1 MVAADGGGGWPV
13 KPFDA
18 LTVPLD
24 PGVTLV
30 EASAGTG
37 KTFAIT
43 RLVLRLLLERKVQ
56 HLGQILVV
64 TFTEKATQEL
74 ISRIRA
80 VLREADRVWSDAPP
94 PRDAGNDDLF
104 TLRDQHASEGAAIIR
119 AALGA
124 LDELGVST
132 IHGFCHRVLSE
143 SALESRVP
151 FGGTFLE
158 DDTEI
163 LQRLTQ
169 DWMRR
174 RVLPD
179 AAAADLI
186 AADGEDP
193 LAWIKQL
200 VRPYLRHPHTTI
212 EAAPDFGAQLLQ
224 DFVRTVSTAFEQEKQ
239 ARHLMGFD
247 DLLRRLYRILQ
258 DEGPRGP
265 LASRIRERFSVAL
278 IDEFQDTDPTQ
289 FPIFTTAFDG
299 CPLFLIGDPKQSIF
313 AFRNADVHAYLNA
326 AAHIERRY
334 TLLTNFRSTEA
345 MVRSVT
351 TLFRHNAQPFACPPE
366 LIGIPEVTAANRV
379 RIPDAL
385 VADAGRALQWM
396 WVGDAYNTSRNSI
409 AMVRGTTLAI
419 EAVTVEMQRLMT
431 AGLRAGAMAVLV
443 RTNAEAQEV
452 KASLDGAGIPCV
464 VGANADVFASEE
476 AAELVRLA
484 EAVASPRDGATVRA
498 AMATRLWGSDACAVA
513 ETLRTDGSG
522 VWNASLERLT
532 RARTMWLQYGG
543 ATALTWLLNA
553 CGATARLLS
562 LHDGERRVTNVRHVL
577 ELLQEA
583 DAESRL
589 TPDAMLGWMAHERES
604 VITPERREVR
614 LESDVEAVQILTIF
628 KAKGLQWPV
637 VFCPTLWRT
646 KSFAPHARGVSDSH
660 TPLDNGMV
668 LDLGSPRQEERQ
680 EQKAHEQLGE
690 DLRLAYVALTRAESR
705 CYVTWGNFAD
715 AAASS
720 LGWLLQGGGDRVERE
735 QIDALIAAN
744 ADCMGIADIV
754 RHAPPSP
761 ATAATT
767 PAAQR
772 TPLTFTPAPGQLA
785 VWRRSSFTMLTR
797 NVSHVDSRDV
807 DDLLQPDE
815 ARRTAATVPGF
826 RGVPA
831 GADIGNVVHGLFE
844 HADFTTPDTTT
855 EADVQRALQ
864 EYGVQV
870 PSTGRWTPA
879 HIREMIGTVC
889 RAEIPG
895 AGFALSAVPRAATL
909 REWRFSM
916 PVRDFSVAAVAS
928 ALAMHGSPHAKAY
941 APLLR
946 RLRDDQFR
954 GYLTG
959 SIDLAFEHDGRWH
972 VLDWKSNWLG
982 ADNADYAPDALG
994 HAMHAAHYTL
1004 QYHVYLVALHR
1015 HLRARQPG
1023 YDPARHWGQV
1033 TYAFLRGI
1041 GTAPVDGWFTDT
1053 PSPALLQALDHA
1065 FGGTA

>member
-1 MVAADGGGGWPV
+1 MM
-13 KPFDA
+13 PFDA

-43 RLVLRLLLERKVQ
+43 RLVLRLLLQRKVQ

-104 TLRDQHASEGAAIIR
+104 TLRDTHASEGAAIIR

-174 RVLPD
+174 RVLQVPE
-179 AAAADLI
+179 AAALMSD
-186 AADGEDP
+186 DGEDP
-193 LAWIKQL
+193 IAWIKNL
-200 VRPYLRHPHTTI
+200 LRPYLRHPQTSI
-212 EAAPDFGAQLLQ
+212 DAAPEVAPQLLQ
-224 DFVRTVSTAFEQEKQ
+224 DFVRTVSKAFEQEKQ

-247 DLLRRLYRILQ
+247 DLLRRLHDILVA
-258 DEGPRGP
+258 EGPEGL
-265 LASRIRERFSVAL
+265 LASRIRERFRAAL

-289 FPIFTTAFDG
+289 FPIFSTAFRG

-313 AFRNADVHAYLNA
+313 AFRNADVRAYLKA
-326 AAHIERRY
+326 AANIERRY

-351 TLFRHNAQPFACPPE
+351 QLFRRNAQPFACPPE
-366 LIGIPEVTAANRV
+366 LIGIPEVTAANQV
-379 RIPDAL
+379 RIPEAL
-385 VADAGRALQWM
+385 ADDGRHALQWM
-396 WVGDAYNTSRNSI
+396 WAGEAHNTSKSSI
-409 AMVRGTTLAI
+409 AKEQGTTLAI
-419 EAVTVEMQRLMT
+419 LAVTVEMQRLMANGLG
-431 AGLRAGAMAVLV
+431 AGQMAVLV

-452 KASLDGAGIPCV
+452 KASLDAAGIPCV
-464 VGANADVFASEE
+464 VGANSDVFASEE
-476 AAELVRLA
+476 ASELVRLA
-484 EAVASPRDGATVRA
+484 EAVASPRDGTTVRA

-513 ETLRTDGSG
+513 ETLRTEGSG
-522 VWNASLERLT
+522 AWNVILDRLT
-532 RARTMWLQYGG
+532 HARTMWLQYGG
-543 ATALTWLLNA
+543 ATALSWLMNA

-562 LHDGERRVTNVRHVL
+562 LRDGERRVTNVRHVL

-583 DAESRL
+583 DAASRL
-589 TPDAMLGWMAHERES
+589 TPDAMLGWMAHERAS
-604 VITPERREVR
+604 AITPERREMR
-614 LESDVEAVQILTIF
+614 LERDVEAVQILTIF

-646 KSFAPHARGVSDSH
+646 KAFAPKALGVSYSL
-660 TPLDNGMV
+660 TPLDDGMV
-668 LDLGSPRQEERQ
+668 LDLGSPQREERQ
-680 EQKAHEQLGE
+680 AQKAREQQGE

-715 AAASS
+715 AAASP
-720 LGWLLQGGGDRVERE
+720 LGWLLQGDGDHVQRD
-735 QIDALIAAN
+735 QIDALIADN
-744 ADCMGIADIV
+744 ADCMGIADIE
-754 RHAPPSP
+754 RHAAPLPALPAITPSVRR
-761 ATAATT
+761 A
-767 PAAQR
+767 
-772 TPLTFTPAPGQLA
+772 PLTFAPVPGQLA
-785 VWRRSSFTMLTR
+785 VWRRSSFSTLTR
-797 NVSHVDSRDV
+797 NVSHADSRDV

-831 GADIGNVVHGLFE
+831 GADIGNALHALFE
-844 HADFTTPDTTT
+844 RADFANPDATT
-855 EADVQRALQ
+855 EAAVEDALRAH
-864 EYGVQV
+864 GVPV
-870 PSTGRWTPA
+870 PATGRWTLT
-879 HIREMIGTVC
+879 HIRDMIGTVC
-889 RAEIPG
+889 RADLPG
-895 AGFALSAVPRAATL
+895 AGFSLSAVPRAATL

-916 PVRDFSVAAVAS
+916 PVHPFSIGAVAG
-928 ALAMHGSPHAKAY
+928 ALATHGSAHAQAY

-946 RLRDDQFR
+946 RLRADQFR

-959 SIDLAFEHDGRWH
+959 SIDLAFEHEGRWH

-982 ADNADYAPDALG
+982 ANDADYTPDALG

-1004 QYHVYLVALHR
+1004 QYHVYLLALHR

-1041 GTAPVDGWFTDT
+1041 GAAPGEGWFTDT
-1053 PSPALLQALDHA
+1053 PTPALLYALDRA
-1065 FGGTA
+1065 VGGTP